1 MPTKT
6 NNLIDLN
13 PFMQPA
19 PMQDTIASNIE
30 KDDDELNTV
39 VENANINSNEKP
51 EDIQTVNLTNNAST
65 LGQVNSMLMKK
76 QLKPIVARYS
86 NMKQSAYEANRG
98 SMMAKLSGAADIAQ
112 LAEGQE
118 KIDVAP
124 PFDKITSADFATL
137 RENKTGQKAKTT
149 DVEKIV
155 EVYDK
160 EGNLKK
166 KKKRVNGEVVLKSK
180 HRNDKTKLEG
190 TF

>member
-6 NNLIDLN
+6 NNLINLN

-86 NMKQSAYEANRG
+86 N
-98 SMMAKLSGAADIAQ
+98 I
-112 LAEGQE
+112 
-118 KIDVAP
+118 I
-124 PFDKITSADFATL
+124 I
-137 RENKTGQKAKTT
+137 
-149 DVEKIV
+149 
-155 EVYDK
+155 
-160 EGNLKK
+160 
-166 KKKRVNGEVVLKSK
+166 
-180 HRNDKTKLEG
+180 
-190 TF
+190 